1 MFTGI
6 ITDIGRVLTVE
17 ERGDTRMVIATTFQP
32 DSIAMG
38 ASIACGGACLTVVDK
53 GTGGENIGN
62 VGGEAGHWFA
72 VDVSGETLSKTT
84 LGGWK
89 AGTEINLER
98 ALAFGDELGGHLVTG
113 HVDGLATLVS
123 IKPEGDSHRIT
134 IEVPEG
140 LEGFVAQKGSICLD
154 GVSLTVNEVEGRRF
168 GVNLIPHTWD
178 NTTFRNRRE
187 GDRLNMEVDLMARYV
202 ARLLATNTHTSA
214 ASSGK
219 RDA

>member
-6 ITDIGRVLTVE
+6 ITDIGRVQTVE
-17 ERGDTRMVIATTFQP
+17 ERGDTRMVIATAYQP

-53 GTGGENIGN
+53 GTDGATGP
-62 VGGEAGHWFA
+62 WFA

-89 AGTEINLER
+89 PGTEINLER

-134 IEVPEG
+134 VEVPEG
-140 LEGFVAQKGSICLD
+140 IEGFVAQKGSICLD

-178 NTTFRNRRE
+178 NTTFRDRRE
-187 GDRLNMEVDLMARYV
+187 GDRLNIEVDLMARYV

-214 ASSGK
+214 ASGGK

>member
-6 ITDIGRVLTVE
+6 ITDIGRVLSVE
-17 ERGDTRMVIATTFQP
+17 TRGDTRFTIGTSY
-32 DSIAMG
+32 DSGGIAMG

-53 GTGGENIGN
+53 GPVDTGESVDDGLP
-62 VGGEAGHWFA
+62 HWFA

-84 LGGWK
+84 LGSWG

-113 HVDGLATLVS
+113 HVDGLAQLISVR
-123 IKPEGDSHRIT
+123 PEGDSHRIT
-134 IEVPEG
+134 IEVPAG
-140 LEGFVAQKGSICLD
+140 LEGYVAQKGSICLD

-178 NTTFRNRRE
+178 NTTFRDRRE
-187 GDRLNMEVDLMARYV
+187 GDVLNMEVDLLARYV
-202 ARLLATNTHTSA
+202 ARLMTTNA
-214 ASSGK
+214 VPGGK
-219 RDA
+219 